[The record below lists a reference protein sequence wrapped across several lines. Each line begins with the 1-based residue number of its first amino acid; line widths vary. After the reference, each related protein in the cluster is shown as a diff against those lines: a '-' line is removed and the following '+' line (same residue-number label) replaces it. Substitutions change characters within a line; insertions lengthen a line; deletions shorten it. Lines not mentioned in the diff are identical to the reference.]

1 MITSKKS
8 LFACKGREKKKKN
21 KNTAIHL
28 RPSHLGLYCITV
40 LKRLFTFEL
49 SYLEQQLYNSATCIF
64 ERMIIKISVAYKKAA
79 IVK

>member
-8 LFACKGREKKKKN
+8 LFACKEK

-28 RPSHLGLYCITV
+28 RPSHLVLYCCITV

-49 SYLEQQLYNSATCIF
+49 SYLEQQLYNSATCILN
-64 ERMIIKISVAYKKAA
+64 E
-79 IVK
+79 